1 MICRVLNFVRE
12 VCEKT
17 FVTDPHLA
25 EHVTTEHTVV
35 SEFLTWI
42 LTISEQLGKRDL
54 ESLEKDHLTPPDY
67 NKLLAINLISTII
80 LTISILIISCTLRGN
95 YDIDFDISL
104 MFQCFFAHAHLRS
117 GEASQPIKLLSWSP
131 RIAQDS
137 FFIEVECQCVM
148 EIIFCGRIP
157 VLLHINL
164 KHKKN
169 FRIIPTNLL
178 TRFVIS
184 PFQFFNLVMLG

>member
-1 MICRVLNFVRE
+1 MRSAVLCPPPSPPER
-12 VCEKT
+12 KT
-17 FVTDPHLA
+17 LR
-25 EHVTTEHTVV
+25 
-35 SEFLTWI
+35 I

-117 GEASQPIKLLSWSP
+117 GSL
-131 RIAQDS
+131 
-137 FFIEVECQCVM
+137 
-148 EIIFCGRIP
+148 
-157 VLLHINL
+157 
-164 KHKKN
+164 
-169 FRIIPTNLL
+169 PTH
-178 TRFVIS
+178 
-184 PFQFFNLVMLG
+184 